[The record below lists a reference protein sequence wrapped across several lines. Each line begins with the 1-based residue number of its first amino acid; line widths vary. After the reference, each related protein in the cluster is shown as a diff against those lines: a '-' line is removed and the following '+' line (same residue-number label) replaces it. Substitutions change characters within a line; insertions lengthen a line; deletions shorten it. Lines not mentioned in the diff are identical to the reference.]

1 MGTVS
6 RVHTFSAG
14 SVLTAAQ
21 LNNEFDNLLTSS
33 AINGGLDATNLG
45 VTAGQIT
52 ASKALVVDSSRNLD
66 DTTTTNMINNLT
78 LSGTLKLIDD
88 QALTL
93 GTNDDITVKY
103 DETTNDALE
112 IAAAVNGQPLAIVLK
127 ADRGDDAADEWKLNI
142 ADGGTLTLG
151 NDIASAGTY
160 VTGLTITPN
169 STTAAWLLDFEGD
182 VDVGGD
188 TLSFNAAATIDTSGN
203 NNLTLSAGTADV
215 VVTAS
220 NLAPASNDGSAIG
233 VSGTAWSDVFL
244 ASGAVVNFNAG
255 DVTLTHS
262 SNTLTVAGGTLAT
275 AALTASTITA
285 SGIVKTDDTT
295 DATSTTDG
303 SLQTDGGLSVA
314 KDAVIGDDVKL
325 LSDSAVL
332 SLGADSDAT
341 LTHDGTT
348 GVTIAAN
355 PITVDSGAALTLDAH
370 TGVFVFKDAGSEVLR
385 FTEGNSGDVT
395 VKLATDGKDLVFTDN
410 GDATN
415 LKILDAAAGI
425 NVPGE
430 VQTTKIA
437 YTDGDDAITIADG
450 GGATFEQTLTVG
462 SNGSGKDV
470 QFYGDTSGSNVLV
483 DASADDLILTNF
495 GLAVGSDATGDVYYR
510 DANGFLARLGV
521 GSNGQVLTTN
531 GTIPSWG
538 SAGGSGDFSGPGSST
553 DNAVVRFDGTGGK
566 TGQNSGVTIDDSNNA
581 TGFANLTL
589 TGELD
594 AATGDFSGAVD
605 IAGDLTLSAGADGA
619 LRFSAASS
627 VKMLDNSAT
636 SLVFEEAD
644 NAYMTFVTTNSS
656 EAINFDVDL
665 LATSSTASKP
675 VLTLKNTNNG
685 ATSAYLKFVND
696 KGAAGADND
705 VCGTITFYGD
715 DDNQDNIEFARIEG
729 VVADASN
736 GDECGALKL
745 YVAENDGNNTVGLS
759 LTGSTT
765 DGEVDATI
773 GAGSASVVTVPG
785 HIDLAGDINVA
796 GELQTANIGYTDG
809 DNAITIADGGGVTFP
824 QAATFT
830 SGFSNN
836 DQDIT
841 NVGDIAVDT
850 ISGDADSNTTI
861 GFPGSDVLT
870 FSTGGTEALRINDEG
885 VLGVKTTPASGWH
898 TDHGVIQIGTGALWV
913 DPHDE
918 ASANNMVFLSNNL
931 YRDSSDEW
939 RAIVTDE
946 ATRYYQYGGEH
957 YFDTA
962 ASTSAGAAV
971 TFTNRMMIDSSGN
984 VLVGKTSAVAGGAG
998 SLLLANGQAYHTIDS
1013 NPVLYVRREGSAGT
1027 AVNFHNGTTLS
1038 GTIGVNGSSASYNT
1052 SSDYRLKE
1060 NVIDL
1065 TGATTR
1071 VAQLQP
1077 RRFNFIAEPSKT
1089 VDGFVAHEVSDIV
1102 PEAITGDK
1110 DGNRTAENVVVNA
1123 SGEVIAEDV
1132 TEDQWTA
1139 GKERTIKTAAIEA
1152 ADAVLYADGD
1162 ELPEGKS
1169 IGDVKTPAIEAQDAT
1184 YNDPIYAA
1192 DTVWHESL
1200 TVPVYQGIDQAKLV
1214 PLLTAAVQELT
1225 ARVAALEAA

>member
-45 VTAGQIT
+45 VTAGQVT

-112 IAAAVNGQPLAIVLK
+112 IAAAVEGAALAVVLK
-127 ADRGDDAADEWKLNI
+127 ADQGDDAGDEWKLGV
-142 ADGGTLTLG
+142 ADGGVLTLG

-169 STTAAWLLDFEGD
+169 STTASWLLDFEGD

-314 KDAVIGDDVKL
+314 KDAVIGDDLKL

-450 GGATFEQTLTVG
+450 GGATFSQTLTVG

-495 GLAVGSDATGDVYYR
+495 GLAVGSDATGDIYYR
-510 DANGFLARLGV
+510 NSCGFLARLGV

-605 IAGDLTLSAGADGA
+605 IAGDLTLSAGTDGA
-619 LRFSAASS
+619 LRFTPASS
-627 VKMLDNSAT
+627 IKIVDNSGVA
-636 SLVFEEAD
+636 LVVEEAD
-644 NAYMTFVTTNSS
+644 TAYMTFVTTDSS
-656 EAINFDVDL
+656 EAIKFDKALDINAAMQIDSTVTVGVDD
-665 LATSSTASKP
+665 TGHDVKFF
-675 VLTLKNTNNG
+675 G
-685 ATSAYLKFVND
+685 ATSGKYMEWDESADTLNVVGN
-696 KGAAGADND
+696 AGVGIARTDGTLHVHTASAGSVTASVHYDDLVVESGGNTGISILAPEDSASGIAFGSDADND
-705 VCGTITFYGD
+705 VGYIYAQQSGTAGSRFMAFGVNAAERFRVEADGD
-715 DDNQDNIEFARIEG
+715 VRIGGVISNESSTINAGLVSISGAADGEFA
-729 VVADASN
+729 
-736 GDECGALKL
+736 ALTL
-745 YVAENDGNNTVGLS
+745 RNSQAQDTGTNETTRLD
-759 LTGSTT
+759 LTW
-765 DGEVDATI
+765 
-773 GAGSASVVTVPG
+773 
-785 HIDLAGDINVA
+785 
-796 GELQTANIGYTDG
+796 
-809 DNAITIADGGGVTFP
+809 ADGGGNTAAGSAIIAGKEGTYATAGAANSYLAFSTTASNTVTERLRIK
-824 QAATFT
+824 
-830 SGFSNN
+830 S
-836 DQDIT
+836 D
-841 NVGDIAVDT
+841 GDIQVGANADIRIGNGVLDVDAT
-850 ISGDADSNTTI
+850 ETYGNSFMSQGVTLNQ
-861 GFPGSDVLT
+861 GGSDNEIMAFKANEVSHNMTSLA
-870 FSTGGTEALRINDEG
+870 EAD
-885 VLGVKTTPASGWH
+885 TY
-898 TDHGVIQIGTGALWV
+898 GVIQKQSGTAGGASLRGF
-913 DPHDE
+913 
-918 ASANNMVFLSNNL
+918 A
-931 YRDSSDEW
+931 
-939 RAIVTDE
+939 
-946 ATRYYQYGGEH
+946 
-957 YFDTA
+957 DTA
-962 ASTSAGAAV
+962 DNPAVTLISYMTGISSTKSTSGNGAIGLQASL
-971 TFTNRMMIDSSGN
+971 TNGS
-984 VLVGKTSAVAGGAG
+984 GGAG
-998 SLLLANGQAYHTIDS
+998 SCASDDNLVCIHNHGTTRFIFDA
-1013 NPVLYVRREGSAGT
+1013 EGSAH
-1027 AVNFHNGTTLS
+1027 ADVEWTTFDTHDDIAMLHDIEATMVPDTFGKAMKYDQEYLMKIGILGKNSLHEEMPGRTRGMINTTKLS
-1038 GTIGVNGSSASYNT
+1038 M
-1052 SSDYRLKE
+1052 LHH
-1060 NVIDL
+1060 
-1065 TGATTR
+1065 GAIR
-1071 VAQLQP
+1071 QVHQQLQ
-1077 RRFNFIAEPSKT
+1077 
-1089 VDGFVAHEVSDIV
+1089 
-1102 PEAITGDK
+1102 
-1110 DGNRTAENVVVNA
+1110 
-1123 SGEVIAEDV
+1123 
-1132 TEDQWTA
+1132 
-1139 GKERTIKTAAIEA
+1139 
-1152 ADAVLYADGD
+1152 
-1162 ELPEGKS
+1162 
-1169 IGDVKTPAIEAQDAT
+1169 DVKEFYEDKI
-1184 YNDPIYAA
+1184 
-1192 DTVWHESL
+1192 
-1200 TVPVYQGIDQAKLV
+1200 
-1214 PLLTAAVQELT
+1214 
-1225 ARVAALEAA
+1225 AALEQRLLRLEA

>member
-66 DTTTTNMINNLT
+66 DTTSTNMINNLT

-112 IAAAVNGQPLAIVLK
+112 IAAAVEGAALAVVLK
-127 ADRGDDAADEWKLNI
+127 ADQGDDAGDEWKLGV
-142 ADGGTLTLG
+142 ADGGVLTLG

-233 VSGTAWSDVFL
+233 VSGTAWSDLFL

-285 SGIVKTDDTT
+285 SGIIKTDDTT
-295 DATSTTDG
+295 EATSTADG
-303 SLQTDGGLSVA
+303 SLQTDGGLSVV
-314 KDAVIGDDVKL
+314 KDAVFGDDVKL

-332 SLGADSDAT
+332 ALGDGSDAT

-410 GDATN
+410 GDATG

-430 VQTTKIA
+430 VQTTGIG
-437 YTDGDDAITIADG
+437 YTDGDNAITIADG
-450 GGATFEQTLTVG
+450 GGITVPQASTFSAAITVTDTTAPLILKYDAQEYVTHAVSSAGVYSITTTDASSDSGAITLDTVDSITLDSDTATEGIVYAD
-462 SNGSGKDV
+462 SGTNLLRIHNASSDV
-470 QFYGDTSGSNVLV
+470 VFKPLV
-483 DASADDLILTNF
+483 DAKDIVFQQYDGNEVCRIADNRRLYLYDEGGEYISSNGTALTIAS
-495 GLAVGSDATGDVYYR
+495 GGVAWEWPVADGSD
-510 DANGFLARLGV
+510 
-521 GSNGQVLTTN
+521 GQVLKTDSSGNLDWVSQSSGISFDGSTAN
-531 GTIPSWG
+531 GMLTYKDSDEATVESNLTYDG
-538 SAGGSGDFSGPGSST
+538 TDMLMTSSST
-553 DNAVVRFDGTGGK
+553 N
-566 TGQNSGVTIDDSNNA
+566 
-581 TGFANLTL
+581 
-589 TGELD
+589 
-594 AATGDFSGAVD
+594 
-605 IAGDLTLSAGADGA
+605 
-619 LRFSAASS
+619 
-627 VKMLDNSAT
+627 
-636 SLVFEEAD
+636 
-644 NAYMTFVTTNSS
+644 
-656 EAINFDVDL
+656 
-665 LATSSTASKP
+665 KP
-675 VLTLKNTNNG
+675 VVTLKNTHNG
-685 ATSAYLKFVND
+685 ATGAYLKFVND

-785 HIDLAGDINVA
+785 HIDLAGDIDVDGTLETDALTIGGTTLLANDSNNRVTTA
-796 GELQTANIGYTDG
+796 TGSGTLNGEANLTFDG
-809 DNAITIADGGGVTFP
+809 NDLFIADGGGMVIGH
-824 QAATFT
+824 T
-830 SGFSNN
+830 SQLSP
-836 DQDIT
+836 
-841 NVGDIAVDT
+841 VGYPPELQVLGT
-850 ISGDADSNTTI
+850 GDADTQLALARYNNGGSGCQMSITKSRATSVGGSNAIVQDGDQLGIISWQGDDGTTTDSRAAAI
-861 GFPGSDVLT
+861 EGYVDGTPGVNDMPGRLV
-870 FSTGGTEALRINDEG
+870 FSTAADGASSPTERLRINNNG
-885 VLGVKTTPASGWH
+885 V
-898 TDHGVIQIGTGALWV
+898 
-913 DPHDE
+913 
-918 ASANNMVFLSNNL
+918 
-931 YRDSSDEW
+931 
-939 RAIVTDE
+939 
-946 ATRYYQYGGEH
+946 
-957 YFDTA
+957 
-962 ASTSAGAAV
+962 
-971 TFTNRMMIDSSGN
+971 
-984 VLVGKTSAVAGGAG
+984 
-998 SLLLANGQAYHTIDS
+998 HTINATETNS
-1013 NPVLYVRREGSAGT
+1013 FPLYI
-1027 AVNFHNGTTLS
+1027 NNNTT
-1038 GTIGVNGSSASYNT
+1038 GNAYG
-1052 SSDYRLKE
+1052 LK
-1060 NVIDL
+1060 IDL
-1065 TGATTR
+1065 TQVSPDNNAYSFLHCEDSTAIRTVIYTDGDVWTSDAGTLTSDSRLKTNIVDATSKLADVMR
-1071 VAQLQP
+1071 LKVRNYEWVPEYHPAKVGEKKIG
-1077 RRFNFIAEPSKT
+1077 FIAQELEEVFPSLIT
-1089 VDGFVAHEVSDIV
+1089 EHDIAPDNSV
-1102 PEAITGDK
+1102 EEQLY
-1110 DGNRTAENVVVNA
+1110 TADDD
-1123 SGEVIAEDV
+1123 IPD
-1132 TEDQWTA
+1132 
-1139 GKERTIKTAAIEA
+1139 
-1152 ADAVLYADGD
+1152 
-1162 ELPEGKS
+1162 GKS
-1169 IGDVKTPAIEAQDAT
+1169 IGDVKVAGKTHEPVMRKSYKDAFTPI
-1184 YNDPIYAA
+1184 
-1192 DTVWHESL
+1192 
-1200 TVPVYQGIDQAKLV
+1200 LV
-1214 PLLTAAVQELT
+1214 KALQEVT
-1225 ARVAALEAA
+1225 ARLEAAEAKIAALEAA

>member
-52 ASKALVVDSSRNLD
+52 ASKALVVDGSRNLD

-112 IAAAVNGQPLAIVLK
+112 IAAAVEGAALAVVLK
-127 ADRGDDAADEWKLNI
+127 ADQGDDAGDEWKLGV
-142 ADGGTLTLG
+142 ADGGVLTLG
-151 NDIASAGTY
+151 NDKASAGTY
-160 VTGLTITPN
+160 VTGMTITPHA
-169 STTAAWLLDFEGD
+169 TTTSWLLDFEGD
-182 VDVGGD
+182 IDVGGD
-188 TLSFNAAATIDTSGN
+188 ISFNGAATIDTSGN
-203 NNLTLSAGTADV
+203 NNLSLSAGTADV

-233 VSGTAWSDVFL
+233 VSGTAWSDLFL

-332 SLGADSDAT
+332 SLGADGDAT

-430 VQTTKIA
+430 VQTTGIG
-437 YTDGDDAITIADG
+437 YTDGDNAITIADG
-450 GGATFEQTLTVG
+450 GGITVPQASTFSAAITVTDTTAPLILKYDAQEYVTHAVSSAGVYSITTTDASSDSGAITLDTVDSITLDSDTATEGIVYAD
-462 SNGSGKDV
+462 SGTNLLRIHNASSDV
-470 QFYGDTSGSNVLV
+470 VFKPLV
-483 DASADDLILTNF
+483 DAKDIVFQQYDGNEVCRIADNRRLYLYDEGGEYISSNGTALTIAS
-495 GLAVGSDATGDVYYR
+495 GGVAWEWPVADGSD
-510 DANGFLARLGV
+510 
-521 GSNGQVLTTN
+521 GQVLKTDSSGNLDWVSQSSGISFDGSTAN
-531 GTIPSWG
+531 GMLTYKDSDEA
-538 SAGGSGDFSGPGSST
+538 SVESTLTYDGSSQ
-553 DNAVVRFDGTGGK
+553 D
-566 TGQNSGVTIDDSNNA
+566 
-581 TGFANLTL
+581 
-589 TGELD
+589 
-594 AATGDFSGAVD
+594 
-605 IAGDLTLSAGADGA
+605 
-619 LRFSAASS
+619 
-627 VKMLDNSAT
+627 ML
-636 SLVFEEAD
+636 
-644 NAYMTFVTTNSS
+644 M
-656 EAINFDVDL
+656 
-665 LATSSTASKP
+665 TSSSTNKP
-675 VLTLKNTNNG
+675 VVTLKNTHNG
-685 ATSAYLKFVND
+685 ATGAYLKFVND

-809 DNAITIADGGGVTFP
+809 DNAITIADGGGCTF
-824 QAATFT
+824 
-830 SGFSNN
+830 
-836 DQDIT
+836 
-841 NVGDIAVDT
+841 
-850 ISGDADSNTTI
+850 
-861 GFPGSDVLT
+861 
-870 FSTGGTEALRINDEG
+870 
-885 VLGVKTTPASGWH
+885 
-898 TDHGVIQIGTGALWV
+898 
-913 DPHDE
+913 
-918 ASANNMVFLSNNL
+918 
-931 YRDSSDEW
+931 
-939 RAIVTDE
+939 
-946 ATRYYQYGGEH
+946 
-957 YFDTA
+957 
-962 ASTSAGAAV
+962 
-971 TFTNRMMIDSSGN
+971 
-984 VLVGKTSAVAGGAG
+984 
-998 SLLLANGQAYHTIDS
+998 
-1013 NPVLYVRREGSAGT
+1013 
-1027 AVNFHNGTTLS
+1027 
-1038 GTIGVNGSSASYNT
+1038 
-1052 SSDYRLKE
+1052 
-1060 NVIDL
+1060 
-1065 TGATTR
+1065 
-1071 VAQLQP
+1071 
-1077 RRFNFIAEPSKT
+1077 
-1089 VDGFVAHEVSDIV
+1089 
-1102 PEAITGDK
+1102 
-1110 DGNRTAENVVVNA
+1110 
-1123 SGEVIAEDV
+1123 
-1132 TEDQWTA
+1132 
-1139 GKERTIKTAAIEA
+1139 
-1152 ADAVLYADGD
+1152 
-1162 ELPEGKS
+1162 
-1169 IGDVKTPAIEAQDAT
+1169 AQDAT
-1184 YNDPIYAA
+1184 FGDNTKVTLGTGGDVDISYDGTNTLFENVVGSGIFHFQLDDGSTQPMVYPGVLINNTSATDDSVGLSLQSGTAGKAYIYFGDSADDNAAQMWYDNNTNDLEINSAEA
-1192 DTVWHESL
+1192 SSQIILKTASNEHMRIDNAGRVGFNTGA
-1200 TVPVYQGIDQAKLV
+1200 VPTAFNTRGVVIDQTTGDDHTLTLNSTGDVAHGMTDVAEAQTYGAFAKQTSTSGTLNIKGLSGGVTGIALSAYQTSENSERDSNCPGAIELKAWLSNGSGGVQQPSADKNLV
-1214 PLLTAAVQELT
+1214 VIESGNATRFIFDSDGSAHAEVEWTTFDTHDDIAMLHDIEATMVPDTFGKAMKYDQEYLMNIGILGKNSLHEEIPGRT
-1225 ARVAALEAA
+1225 RGMINTTKLQMLHHGAIRQVHQQLQDVKEFYEDKIAALEQRLLRLEA

>member
-1 MGTVS
+1 
-6 RVHTFSAG
+6 
-14 SVLTAAQ
+14 VLTAAQ

-45 VTAGQIT
+45 VTAGQVT

-112 IAAAVNGQPLAIVLK
+112 IAAAVEGAALAVVLK
-127 ADRGDDAADEWKLNI
+127 ADQGDDAGDEWKLGV

-220 NLAPASNDGSAIG
+220 NLAPASDDGSAIG
-233 VSGTAWSDVFL
+233 VSGTAWSDLFL

-314 KDAVIGDDVKL
+314 KDAVIGDDLKL

-450 GGATFEQTLTVG
+450 GGATFSQTLTVG

-605 IAGDLTLSAGADGA
+605 IAGDLTLSAGTDGA
-619 LRFSAASS
+619 LRFTPASS
-627 VKMLDNSAT
+627 IKIVDNSGVA
-636 SLVFEEAD
+636 LVVEEAD
-644 NAYMTFVTTNSS
+644 TAYMTFVTTDSS
-656 EAINFDVDL
+656 EAIKFDKALDINAAMQIDSTVTVGVDDTGHDVTFFGASAGAKL
-665 LATSSTASKP
+665 IYDQSEDTLEVRGPSADATTSTGKLKLTTALTDINDGDVLGRIDFAAPLEAGGTDAILAGAAIWAEADATFAADNNSTELVFATNTSAAATERMRIGSDGKVAIGTDSADGTLHVHTAS
-675 VLTLKNTNNG
+675 
-685 ATSAYLKFVND
+685 
-696 KGAAGADND
+696 
-705 VCGTITFYGD
+705 C
-715 DDNQDNIEFARIEG
+715 
-729 VVADASN
+729 
-736 GDECGALKL
+736 
-745 YVAENDGNNTVGLS
+745 
-759 LTGSTT
+759 
-765 DGEVDATI
+765 
-773 GAGSASVVTVPG
+773 
-785 HIDLAGDINVA
+785 
-796 GELQTANIGYTDG
+796 
-809 DNAITIADGGGVTFP
+809 
-824 QAATFT
+824 
-830 SGFSNN
+830 
-836 DQDIT
+836 
-841 NVGDIAVDT
+841 
-850 ISGDADSNTTI
+850 
-861 GFPGSDVLT
+861 
-870 FSTGGTEALRINDEG
+870 GTEA
-885 VLGVKTTPASGWH
+885 
-898 TDHGVIQIGTGALWV
+898 
-913 DPHDE
+913 
-918 ASANNMVFLSNNL
+918 ASA
-931 YRDSSDEW
+931 Y
-939 RAIVTDE
+939 
-946 ATRYYQYGGEH
+946 
-957 YFDTA
+957 
-962 ASTSAGAAV
+962 
-971 TFTNRMMIDSSGN
+971 GN
-984 VLVGKTSAVAGGAG
+984 VLVIEDDGDNGMTILTPDGSYGQMIWQSPSASGAG
-998 SLLLANGQAYHTIDS
+998 ISTANARIAAGYNSGSPRLDFSVGATSNMMTLLSSGDVLIGTSSTTNSGRFKVLNSDGEYTAAFFNSHSSSPYGLFLSFSGDDPNNNTTNHYLHCNDSSGSDRLKIWSNGDVQNANGTY
-1013 NPVLYVRREGSAGT
+1013 G
-1027 AVNFHNGTTLS
+1027 TLS
-1038 GTIGVNGSSASYNT
+1038 DIKLKQDITDMRSYWGDFKSLQYRKYRHKTDVEADPDAPYRIG
-1052 SSDYRLKE
+1052 L
-1060 NVIDL
+1060 
-1065 TGATTR
+1065 
-1071 VAQLQP
+1071 VAQEVESVFPSCVVDAIDQEQQSVAVLDEDGNATYEQTAKLDADG
-1077 RRFNFIAEPSKT
+1077 NAERDADGNAVMIDR
-1089 VDGFVAHEVSDIV
+1089 VDDDGNKI
-1102 PEAITGDK
+1102 AITETKMVDLGTVTK
-1110 DGNRTAENVVVNA
+1110 WVKSSIIEGPIMA
-1123 SGEVIAEDV
+1123 SV
-1132 TEDQWTA
+1132 
-1139 GKERTIKTAAIEA
+1139 
-1152 ADAVLYADGD
+1152 
-1162 ELPEGKS
+1162 
-1169 IGDVKTPAIEAQDAT
+1169 
-1184 YNDPIYAA
+1184 
-1192 DTVWHESL
+1192 
-1200 TVPVYQGIDQAKLV
+1200 
-1214 PLLTAAVQELT
+1214 VQELQT
-1225 ARVAALEAA
+1225 RLEAAEAKIAALEAA

>member
-45 VTAGQIT
+45 VTAGQVT

-112 IAAAVNGQPLAIVLK
+112 IAAAVEGAALAVVLK
-127 ADRGDDAADEWKLNI
+127 ADQGDDAGDEWKLGV
-142 ADGGTLTLG
+142 ADGGVLTLG
-151 NDIASAGTY
+151 NDKASAGTY
-160 VTGLTITPN
+160 VTGMTITPHA
-169 STTAAWLLDFEGD
+169 TTTSWLLDFEGD
-182 VDVGGD
+182 IDVGGD
-188 TLSFNAAATIDTSGN
+188 ISFNGAATIDTSGN
-203 NNLTLSAGTADV
+203 NNLSLSAGTADV

-233 VSGTAWSDVFL
+233 VSGTAWSDLFL

-314 KDAVIGDDVKL
+314 KDAVIGDDLKL
-325 LSDSAVL
+325 LSDSAGL

-395 VKLATDGKDLVFTDN
+395 VQLATDGKDLIFTDN

-495 GLAVGSDATGDVYYR
+495 GLAVGSDATGDIYYR
-510 DANGFLARLGV
+510 NSSGFLARLGV

-566 TGQNSGVTIDDSNNA
+566 PGQNSGVTIDDSNNA

-605 IAGDLTLSAGADGA
+605 IAGDLTLSAGTDGA
-619 LRFSAASS
+619 LRFTPASS
-627 VKMLDNSAT
+627 IKIVDNSGVA
-636 SLVFEEAD
+636 LVVEEAD
-644 NAYMTFVTTNSS
+644 TAYMTFVTTDSS
-656 EAINFDVDL
+656 EAIKFDKALDINAAMQIDSTVTVGVDD
-665 LATSSTASKP
+665 TGHDVKFF
-675 VLTLKNTNNG
+675 G
-685 ATSAYLKFVND
+685 ATSGKYMEWDESADTLNVVGNAGVGIARTDGTLHVHTASAGSVTASVHYDDLVVESGGNTGISILAPEDYTSGIAFGSNNDNDIGYIYAQQSGTAGSRFMAFGVNAAERLRVEAD
-696 KGAAGADND
+696 GDVRIGGVISNESSTINAGLVSISGAADG
-705 VCGTITFYGD
+705 
-715 DDNQDNIEFARIEG
+715 EFA
-729 VVADASN
+729 
-736 GDECGALKL
+736 ALTL
-745 YVAENDGNNTVGLS
+745 RNSQAQDTGTNETTRLD
-759 LTGSTT
+759 LTW
-765 DGEVDATI
+765 
-773 GAGSASVVTVPG
+773 
-785 HIDLAGDINVA
+785 
-796 GELQTANIGYTDG
+796 
-809 DNAITIADGGGVTFP
+809 ADGGGNTAAGSAIIAGKEGTYATAGAANSYLAFSTTASNTVTERMRILSSGDVLIGTTDTTNSGRFKV
-824 QAATFT
+824 QNSDAEYTAAFFNSHASSPYGLYLFFSGDDPDNSTTNHFLHCKDT
-830 SGFSNN
+830 SADRLIIWSDGDVANHDGTYGTLS
-836 DQDIT
+836 DAKLKQDIT
-841 NVGDIAVDT
+841 DMRSYWGDFK
-850 ISGDADSNTTI
+850 S
-861 GFPGSDVLT
+861 L
-870 FSTGGTEALRINDEG
+870 
-885 VLGVKTTPASGWH
+885 
-898 TDHGVIQIGTGALWV
+898 Q
-913 DPHDE
+913 
-918 ASANNMVFLSNNL
+918 
-931 YRDSSDEW
+931 YRKY
-939 RAIVTDE
+939 R
-946 ATRYYQYGGEH
+946 H
-957 YFDTA
+957 
-962 ASTSAGAAV
+962 
-971 TFTNRMMIDSSGN
+971 
-984 VLVGKTSAVAGGAG
+984 KSAVAVDVDAPYRIGLVAQEVESVFPSLVQEGADQEQQDVAV
-998 SLLLANGQAYHTIDS
+998 LDENGNATYEQTEKLDADGNAELDADGNAVMIDRVDADG
-1013 NPVLYVRREGSAGT
+1013 NKIAIEETKMVDL
-1027 AVNFHNGTTLS
+1027 GTT
-1038 GTIGVNGSSASYNT
+1038 TKWVKSSIIEGPIMAS
-1052 SSDYRLKE
+1052 
-1060 NVIDL
+1060 V
-1065 TGATTR
+1065 
-1071 VAQLQP
+1071 
-1077 RRFNFIAEPSKT
+1077 
-1089 VDGFVAHEVSDIV
+1089 
-1102 PEAITGDK
+1102 
-1110 DGNRTAENVVVNA
+1110 
-1123 SGEVIAEDV
+1123 
-1132 TEDQWTA
+1132 
-1139 GKERTIKTAAIEA
+1139 
-1152 ADAVLYADGD
+1152 
-1162 ELPEGKS
+1162 
-1169 IGDVKTPAIEAQDAT
+1169 
-1184 YNDPIYAA
+1184 
-1192 DTVWHESL
+1192 
-1200 TVPVYQGIDQAKLV
+1200 
-1214 PLLTAAVQELT
+1214 VQELQT
-1225 ARVAALEAA
+1225 RLEAAEAKIAELEAA

>member
-112 IAAAVNGQPLAIVLK
+112 IAAAVEGAALAVVLK
-127 ADRGDDAADEWKLNI
+127 ADQGDDAGDEWKLGV
-142 ADGGTLTLG
+142 ADGGVLTLG

-314 KDAVIGDDVKL
+314 KDAVIGDDLKL

-395 VKLATDGKDLVFTDN
+395 VKLATNGKDLVFTDN

-415 LKILDAAAGI
+415 MKILDAAAGI

-450 GGATFEQTLTVG
+450 GGATFSQTLTVG

-538 SAGGSGDFSGPGSST
+538 SAGGDGDFSGPGSATDNALVRFDGTGGKTGQNSGVIVDDSNNVSGIGTLAVTGDVTVFDDQNNADTSLSIGTGTAEALVIQALNGTSNKTLEELRLTTKTASGTADHGKVTVYVDEAHIADVDDSGINLASGKTFRINGTNVVASAGDFSGPGSST
-553 DNAVVRFDGTGGK
+553 DNAIVRFDGTGGK

-589 TGELD
+589 
-594 AATGDFSGAVD
+594 S
-605 IAGDLTLSAGADGA
+605 
-619 LRFSAASS
+619 
-627 VKMLDNSAT
+627 
-636 SLVFEEAD
+636 
-644 NAYMTFVTTNSS
+644 
-656 EAINFDVDL
+656 
-665 LATSSTASKP
+665 
-675 VLTLKNTNNG
+675 
-685 ATSAYLKFVND
+685 
-696 KGAAGADND
+696 
-705 VCGTITFYGD
+705 
-715 DDNQDNIEFARIEG
+715 
-729 VVADASN
+729 
-736 GDECGALKL
+736 
-745 YVAENDGNNTVGLS
+745 
-759 LTGSTT
+759 
-765 DGEVDATI
+765 
-773 GAGSASVVTVPG
+773 
-785 HIDLAGDINVA
+785 

-809 DNAITIADGGGVTFP
+809 DNAITIADGGGCTFP
-824 QAATFT
+824 QDATF
-830 SGFSNN
+830 S
-836 DQDIT
+836 
-841 NVGDIAVDT
+841 GDIAAATLD
-850 ISGDADSNTTI
+850 ISGNIDIDGTTNLDAVDIDGAVQIDSTLTVGVDGTGYDAQFFGASAGHYMLWDQSADEMILRMSSADAYAANTET
-861 GFPGSDVLT
+861 GNLKLVNAGSDTDNQSVGIA
-870 FSTGGTEALRINDEG
+870 FDVGAGNVGAIGKARIDAVHN
-885 VLGVKTTPASGWH
+885 
-898 TDHGVIQIGTGALWV
+898 GTGANSDLV
-913 DPHDE
+913 FATQ
-918 ASANNMVFLSNNL
+918 ASGTVTERLRIDTSGYVGVNKTSLSNRFESVESGSSEVYAVVGKATGSGYNL
-931 YRDSSDEW
+931 QAHGTSGDVTGTGIFAYMESSSPADNDFAGAYNVQYKDSGGNKVMVGSSGW
-939 RAIVTDE
+939 FVTDV
-946 ATRYYQYGGEH
+946 
-957 YFDTA
+957 TA
-962 ASTSAGAAV
+962 GT
-971 TFTNRMMIDSSGN
+971 IDSYFYLRVYSN
-984 VLVGKTSAVAGGAG
+984 NSAVAGTLSTSGVWTDSSAA
-998 SLLLANGQAYHTIDS
+998 ANKEYYGTRQEVWPDGVLPKLKTLRVSKYKQADLPDDKPITETHVSPTAEDFWDAFQVGQD
-1013 NPVLYVRREGSAGT
+1013 PRREVLNAEGEQILNPSIAPKD
-1027 AVNFHNGTTLS
+1027 LS
-1038 GTIGVNGSSASYNT
+1038 G
-1052 SSDYRLKE
+1052 
-1060 NVIDL
+1060 
-1065 TGATTR
+1065 
-1071 VAQLQP
+1071 VA
-1077 RRFNFIAEPSKT
+1077 
-1089 VDGFVAHEVSDIV
+1089 
-1102 PEAITGDK
+1102 
-1110 DGNRTAENVVVNA
+1110 
-1123 SGEVIAEDV
+1123 
-1132 TEDQWTA
+1132 
-1139 GKERTIKTAAIEA
+1139 
-1152 ADAVLYADGD
+1152 
-1162 ELPEGKS
+1162 
-1169 IGDVKTPAIEAQDAT
+1169 
-1184 YNDPIYAA
+1184 
-1192 DTVWHESL
+1192 
-1200 TVPVYQGIDQAKLV
+1200 LV
-1214 PLLTAAVQELT
+1214 AVQELLD
-1225 ARVAALEAA
+1225 RVEAAEAKIAALESA

>member
-45 VTAGQIT
+45 VTAGQVT
-52 ASKALVVDSSRNLD
+52 ASKGLVVDGSRNLD
-66 DTTTTNMINNLT
+66 DTTSSNMINNLT

-112 IAAAVNGQPLAIVLK
+112 IAAAVEGAALAVVLK
-127 ADRGDDAADEWKLNI
+127 ADQGDDAGDEWKLGV
-142 ADGGTLTLG
+142 ADGGVLTLG
-151 NDIASAGTY
+151 NDIASAGSY
-160 VTGLTITPN
+160 VTGMTITPN
-169 STTAAWLLDFEGD
+169 STTASWLLDFEGD

-188 TLSFNAAATIDTSGN
+188 TLSFNGAATIDTSGN
-203 NNLTLSAGTADV
+203 NNLSLSAGTADV

-233 VSGTAWSDVFL
+233 VSGTAWSDLFL

-285 SGIVKTDDTT
+285 SGIIKTDDAT

-303 SLQTDGGLSVA
+303 SLQTDGGLSVV
-314 KDAVIGDDVKL
+314 KDAVFGDDVKL

-332 SLGADSDAT
+332 ALGDGSDAT

-395 VKLATDGKDLVFTDN
+395 VKLATNGKDLVFTDN

-415 LKILDAAAGI
+415 MKILDAAAGI

-450 GGATFEQTLTVG
+450 GGATFSQTVTVG
-462 SNGSGKDV
+462 ANGGGKDV
-470 QFYGDTSGSNVLV
+470 QLYGATSGSNILV

-566 TGQNSGVTIDDSNNA
+566 TAQNSGVTIDDSNNA

-605 IAGDLTLSAGADGA
+605 IAGDLTLSAGTDGA
-619 LRFSAASS
+619 LRFTPASS
-627 VKMLDNSAT
+627 IKIVDNSGVA
-636 SLVFEEAD
+636 LVVEEAD
-644 NAYMTFVTTNSS
+644 TAYMTFVTTDSS
-656 EAINFDVDL
+656 EAIKFDKALDIN
-665 LATSSTASKP
+665 AASQFD
-675 VLTLKNTNNG
+675 
-685 ATSAYLKFVND
+685 S
-696 KGAAGADND
+696 
-705 VCGTITFYGD
+705 TITVGVD
-715 DDNQDNIEFARIEG
+715 D
-729 VVADASN
+729 
-736 GDECGALKL
+736 
-745 YVAENDGNNTVGLS
+745 
-759 LTGSTT
+759 TGH
-765 DGEVDATI
+765 D
-773 GAGSASVVTVPG
+773 
-785 HIDLAGDINVA
+785 
-796 GELQTANIGYTDG
+796 
-809 DNAITIADGGGVTFP
+809 VTF
-824 QAATFT
+824 F
-830 SGFSNN
+830 
-836 DQDIT
+836 
-841 NVGDIAVDT
+841 
-850 ISGDADSNTTI
+850 
-861 GFPGSDVLT
+861 
-870 FSTGGTEALRINDEG
+870 
-885 VLGVKTTPASGWH
+885 
-898 TDHGVIQIGTGALWV
+898 GA
-913 DPHDE
+913 
-918 ASANNMVFLSNNL
+918 
-931 YRDSSDEW
+931 
-939 RAIVTDE
+939 
-946 ATRYYQYGGEH
+946 
-957 YFDTA
+957 
-962 ASTSAGAAV
+962 SAGAKLIYDESADTLEV
-971 TFTNRMMIDSSGN
+971 RGPSADATTSTGKLKLTTALTDINDGDVLGRIDFAAPLEAGGTDAILAGASIWAEADATFAADNNSTELVFATNTSAAATERMRIDSSGN
-984 VLVGKTSAVAGGAG
+984 VGIGTATPAAPLEVILSPGNYMRLTDPSGSVNASEAVLGYYGSTDGGTRLGYVGFGSTSHSGFSIINDQSDFMSFGTAATERMRITSGGLVGIGGTPTIPFHIFSAVAGDVVQWEQTNTSG
-998 SLLLANGQAYHTIDS
+998 SFLRFRYNGITPDNNTVHFLHGSDGTANRVYIYSDGDLANHD
-1013 NPVLYVRREGSAGT
+1013 GT
-1027 AVNFHNGTTLS
+1027 Y
-1038 GTIGVNGSSASYNT
+1038 GTISSEARLKQDITDARSYWDDFKQLQYKKYRMI
-1052 SSDYRLKE
+1052 SDVEADADAPYRLGLIADE
-1060 NVIDL
+1060 AFEIFPSCVPDHPDIEERNVAVLD
-1065 TGATTR
+1065 
-1071 VAQLQP
+1071 
-1077 RRFNFIAEPSKT
+1077 
-1089 VDGFVAHEVSDIV
+1089 D
-1102 PEAITGDK
+1102 
-1110 DGNRTAENVVVNA
+1110 DGNPTYEQTEKLDEDGNTVLVDDIDKPITEEKTFDLGTRTK
-1123 SGEVIAEDV
+1123 G
-1132 TEDQWTA
+1132 
-1139 GKERTIKTAAIEA
+1139 IKNSIIE
-1152 ADAVLYADGD
+1152 G
-1162 ELPEGKS
+1162 
-1169 IGDVKTPAIEAQDAT
+1169 
-1184 YNDPIYAA
+1184 PIMGS
-1192 DTVWHESL
+1192 V
-1200 TVPVYQGIDQAKLV
+1200 
-1214 PLLTAAVQELT
+1214 VQELQT
-1225 ARVAALEAA
+1225 RLEAAEAKIVALEAA